1 MLARVLRSLLSLV
14 VPPTCL
20 ACADPADGPLCR
32 ACRTALPWLREC
44 CPRCALPRPCGP
56 PCPAAAAPFGRAWA
70 PLAFDGPAR
79 SLVHALKFRG
89 ALAAADAMA
98 AQIAANAPPGLL
110 ADGTLVPVPADPA
123 RRRRRGFD
131 HAGLLARAL
140 ARRARL
146 PLSRC
151 LSRPQAGERQ
161 LGRDRAG
168 RLRGPGEVVARN
180 PPAGTLVLVDDV
192 HTTGATLTVCALALR
207 AAGAERVIAATYA
220 RTLR

>member
-1 MLARVLRSLLSLV
+1 MLRSLLSLV
-14 VPPTCL
+14 APPTCL
-20 ACADPADGPLCR
+20 ACGEPADGPLCR
-32 ACRTALPWLREC
+32 GCRAALPWLREPC
-44 CPRCALPRPCGP
+44 LRCALPRPCGP
-56 PCPAAAAPFGRAWA
+56 RCPASTAPFARAWA

-89 ALAAADAMA
+89 ALAVADAMA

-110 ADGTLVPVPADPA
+110 AGGTVVPVPADPV

-140 ARRARL
+140 ARRTRL
-146 PLSRC
+146 PLLRC
-151 LSRPQAGERQ
+151 LSRPRAGDRQ
-161 LGRDRAG
+161 LGRDRSA
-168 RLRGPGEVVARN
+168 RLRGGGDVAAHD

-192 HTTGATLTVCALALR
+192 HTTGATLALCARELR
-207 AAGAERVIAATYA
+207 AAGAQRVIAVTYA